1 MDDTM
6 NMDQQ
11 PGAADRQPLLAEWM
25 TRDECA
31 RELGISPHT
40 LKGWEQ
46 RRTAPP
52 SARIGSRV
60 LYHRASVQQW
70 LLSRM
75 SRGGAK

>member
-1 MDDTM
+1 M
-6 NMDQQ
+6 NDSASIAQD
-11 PGAADRQPLLAEWM
+11 AAPVERRPLLVDWM

-60 LYHRASVQQW
+60 LYHRTMVQE
-70 LLSRM
+70 
-75 SRGGAK
+75 